1 MKVTRITDGLQ
12 LDWQKL
18 AGSQWRD
25 IVRSCLN
32 RRHGFPSPPS
42 TKALAF
48 AQFLKLAGHSD
59 YLAFTAKANSEEAY
73 RMLEAANKIRE
84 ALAAIGI
91 APR

>member
-1 MKVTRITDGLQ
+1 
-12 LDWQKL
+12 
-18 AGSQWRD
+18 
-25 IVRSCLN
+25 
-32 RRHGFPSPPS
+32 
-42 TKALAF
+42 LAF